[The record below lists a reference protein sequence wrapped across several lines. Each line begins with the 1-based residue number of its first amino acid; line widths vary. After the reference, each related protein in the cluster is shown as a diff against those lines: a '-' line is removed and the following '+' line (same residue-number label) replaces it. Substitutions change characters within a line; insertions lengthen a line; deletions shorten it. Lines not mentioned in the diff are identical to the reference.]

1 MWALYLPQIG
11 AFQLA
16 KVKVGKSVSLDT
28 PLWRYMSLD
37 KLISLLEDNILYFTP
52 LDTYRNSD
60 PFEGYM
66 PKVAFEA
73 FAEIF
78 GSQVKELDK
87 AHEQLKARAGKNAD
101 QLAELSKMKDGILAL
116 SESTKHTYKT
126 ISKGITVN
134 CWHANKSESEA
145 MWKLY
150 SDNGKGI
157 AVKTSVSSLVKSIE
171 HFQQDILVQLGAVK
185 YLDFNDDQLSPKDCV
200 TDGNLSPLLKRSSF
214 SHENEA
220 RLFTVPKIDT
230 SNVNDFKSK
239 PEFIKTLALDLIEEV
254 YISPFAGEPFVSSVK
269 AICKKYSIPHETVKE
284 SKLLEGHEELLDS
297 ISQW

>member
-1 MWALYLPQIG
+1 MG

-16 KVKVGKSVSLDT
+16 KVKVGESISIDT

-37 KLISLLEDNILYFTP
+37 KLINLLEDNILYFTP
-52 LDTYRNSD
+52 LEAYQNSD
-60 PFEGYM
+60 PFEGYI

-87 AHEQLKARAGKNAD
+87 AYDQLKARAGQNVS
-101 QLAELSKMKDGILAL
+101 QLSKLSEMKDGILAL
-116 SESTKHTYKT
+116 SESTKLAYKT
-126 ISKGITVN
+126 INKGITVN

-171 HFQQDILVQLGAVK
+171 HFQQEILVQLGAVK
-185 YLDFNDDQLSPKDCV
+185 YLDFNDNQISPKDCV

-230 SNVNDFKSK
+230 SNVSSFKPK
-239 PEFIKTLALDLIEEV
+239 PEFIKALALDLIEEV
-254 YISPFAGEPFVSSVK
+254 YISPFSGEPFVSSVK
-269 AICKKYSIPHETVKE
+269 AICKKYSIPHEIVME
-284 SKLLEGHEELLDS
+284 SKLLEGHEELLDN